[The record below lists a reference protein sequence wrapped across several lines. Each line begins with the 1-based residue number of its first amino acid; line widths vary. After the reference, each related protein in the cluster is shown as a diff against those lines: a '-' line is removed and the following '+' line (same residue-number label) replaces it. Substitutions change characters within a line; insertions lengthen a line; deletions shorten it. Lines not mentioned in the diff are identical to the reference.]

1 MISMEPMPTLD
12 WISVSPSELS
22 VGDLTAWATRE
33 NCGAVVT
40 FCGTVRSASRAHD
53 EVEALAYET
62 STELAERHPRD
73 HRSRPRSLAGS
84 WCRGYSPSNRES
96 RTLRNGCPRR
106 SILSSAP
113 GGLRGRAVLHR
124 RAERVS
130 TDVETRSVEGRIRLE
145 RRHLNRSQ
153 APEAM
158 TAVGAAWSDS
168 DHRKTS

>member
-1 MISMEPMPTLD
+1 MESTPTLD

-22 VGDLTAWATRE
+22 VEDLTAWATRE
-33 NCGAVVT
+33 NCGDVVA
-40 FCGTVRSASRAHD
+40 FCGTVRSASRADD
-53 EVEALAYET
+53 EVAAFGVRDQHRVGR
-62 STELAERHPRD
+62 ARHPRD
-73 HRSRPRSLAGS
+73 HRSRPRSLASS